1 MTRTG
6 PALGRDLRARR
17 TAPWF
22 AAATA
27 MAAYCLAMSVHGTYP
42 FGGRSRAVNDL
53 GNQFVPFHARLW
65 DLMHGEAHGD
75 LFFNWASGYGTPFL
89 ADFFTYLMNPF
100 SWLVGIFPRHSVEFP
115 VFLVTLFSVGL
126 AAALMTVFLG
136 RLHEGSPWLRAL
148 LSVGF
153 GLSAWMISDGFS
165 DPMWMWGLVALPL
178 LGIAYDW
185 CLGRRRWVS
194 GSLLVTVCW
203 AGNFYTAAMATIGM
217 ALVLLVRVL
226 LDERPVAERLRVV
239 ARAASMT
246 GVGILLAAPVLTV
259 GLKASKLSQPAPEAV
274 YQGPPAPLDYL
285 AHLIPGGLVGRV
297 PHISVGMLA
306 LLLVATYPFIRRVPR
321 RERVAWLALVALMAG
336 SLVWKP
342 TILLWHGLAMPNGS
356 PYRAS
361 IALTAVLVCV
371 AWLALAR
378 RPRVPELLGGGALVL
393 LLVVS
398 VSTTAYM
405 TTGPWVL
412 AAGGLVLLGLLLAL
426 DRFRGDRRVRRGLT
440 VALAGAVFL
449 SSSYTVLSTTRIR
462 DAIEWWKPKRTF
474 DSQALAA
481 YGQLKAVDAW
491 PASRTDPGP
500 HSFAS
505 NDPMLLAGQ
514 GGGYYSSYLPAAT
527 ADALH
532 RLGAGWYIQGR
543 HTRSF
548 NDPVGR
554 AVMGVSTYL
563 EPDAGP
569 DGFVR
574 RSALAP
580 PVVTLRPAGTP
591 LDGTVRDVSLFSRQ
605 ERLLGARVYE
615 VPTLARSGGGDSQ
628 PVPGRGWPLGAD
640 GAEGAG
646 GTDGGGAAGGAGA
659 AGGVGRPGRTGT
671 DGAGRTG
678 TDGASGAGRAG
689 PGAGTTFTAVCAPG
703 SEAYWYAPWLRG
715 RVDALGTT
723 LRPAGK
729 YPMTSNP
736 LYRLGTV
743 PADGRVAVRVHSAQR
758 QYIPE
763 SPVGCLDRAALDRT
777 VRQLRATGPD
787 RVDASGHAV
796 GAAFAPGT
804 AGTAVLSVPAVPGWL
819 CAVDGGPARV
829 PRTLGGL
836 IAVELGDSASRL
848 ACSYRTPG
856 LRLGLAASGAAAALL
871 LAVTAAHLLRTRT
884 ARTSRSSRT
893 SDPSRRPRSSF
904 RSQRS

>member
-1 MTRTG
+1 MSAVLNPSLEKGAGRRGDDSSPEVTRTG

-22 AAATA
+22 AAVTA
-27 MAAYCLAMSVHGTYP
+27 MGAYCLAMAVHGTYP

-100 SWLVGIFPRHSVEFP
+100 SWLVGVFPRDGVEFP

-126 AAALMTVFLG
+126 AAAMTTVFLG
-136 RLHEGSPWLRAL
+136 RLHDGSPWLRAL

-185 CLGRRRWVS
+185 CLRRRRWVT

-217 ALVLLVRVL
+217 GLVLLVRVL
-226 LDERPVAERLRVV
+226 LDGRPMTERLRVV

-246 GVGILLAAPVLTV
+246 GAGILLAAPVLTV
-259 GLKASKLSQPAPEAV
+259 SLRASKLSQPAPEAV
-274 YQGPPAPLDYL
+274 YQGPPHPLDYL
-285 AHLIPGGLVGRV
+285 AHLIPGGLVGRA

-306 LLLVATYPFIRRVPR
+306 LLLVAAYPFIGRAPR
-321 RERVAWLALVALMAG
+321 RERIAWLALTVLMAG
-336 SLVWKP
+336 SLVWQP

-378 RPRVPELLGGGALVL
+378 RPRLPELLGGAALVL
-393 LLVVS
+393 VLVLC

-412 AAGGLVLLGLLLAL
+412 TAGGVVLLGLLLGL
-426 DRFRGDRRVRRGLT
+426 DRFRGDRRVRRALAL
-440 VALAGAVFL
+440 ALAGAVFL

-462 DAIEWWKPKRTF
+462 DAVEWWKPKRTF
-474 DSQALAA
+474 DEQALAA
-481 YGQLKAVDAW
+481 YAQLKAADAW

-514 GGGYYSSYLPAAT
+514 GGGYYSSYLPAVT

-532 RLGAGWYIQGR
+532 RLGGGWYIQGR

-554 AVMGVSTYL
+554 AVMGVGSYL
-563 EPDAGP
+563 ERDAGP

-574 RSALAP
+574 RAALAP
-580 PVVTLRPAGTP
+580 PVVTLRPSGTP

-605 ERLLGARVYE
+605 ERVLGARVYE
-615 VPTLARSGGGDSQ
+615 VPTLARSGGGD
-628 PVPGRGWPLGAD
+628 PVPGRGWPLKAD
-640 GAEGAG
+640 GA
-646 GTDGGGAAGGAGA
+646 
-659 AGGVGRPGRTGT
+659 
-671 DGAGRTG
+671 
-678 TDGASGAGRAG
+678 
-689 PGAGTTFTAVCAPG
+689 GAGTTFTAVCTPG

-723 LRPAGK
+723 LRPIGK
-729 YPMTSNP
+729 YRMTSNP

-743 PADGRVAVRVHSAQR
+743 PADGRVAVGVRSAQR

-763 SPVGCLDRAALDRT
+763 SPVGCLDRAALERT
-777 VRQLRATGPD
+777 VRHLRATGPD
-787 RVDASGHAV
+787 RVDAAGHGI
-796 GAAFAPGT
+796 GAEFSPRT
-804 AGTAVLSVPAVPGWL
+804 AGTAVLSVPATPGWR

-836 IAVELGDSASRL
+836 MAVELGDGASRL
-848 ACSYRTPG
+848 FCSYRTPG

-884 ARTSRSSRT
+884 SGPFRTSRTSRT
-893 SDPSRRPRSSF
+893 SDSSRRSRTSF

>member
-1 MTRTG
+1 MSAVLNPSLEKGAGRRGDDSSPGETRTG
-6 PALGRDLRARR
+6 PALARDLRARR

-27 MAAYCLAMSVHGTYP
+27 MAAYCLAMAVHGTYP

-185 CLGRRRWVS
+185 CLRRRRWVT
-194 GSLLVTVCW
+194 GALLVTVCW

-217 ALVLLVRVL
+217 ALILLVRVL
-226 LDERPVAERLRVV
+226 LDGRPVAERLRV
-239 ARAASMT
+239 AGRAASMT

-306 LLLVATYPFIRRVPR
+306 LILVATYPFVPRAPR

-378 RPRVPELLGGGALVL
+378 RPRLPELLRGGALVL
-393 LLVVS
+393 VLVLG

-405 TTGPWVL
+405 TTGPWIL
-412 AAGGLVLLGLLLAL
+412 AAGGLVLLGLLPAL

-481 YGQLKAVDAW
+481 YGQLKAADAW

-500 HSFAS
+500 HAFAS

-514 GGGYYSSYLPAAT
+514 GGGYYSSYLPAVT

-532 RLGAGWYIQGR
+532 RLGAGWYVQGR

-548 NDPVGR
+548 DDPVGR

-605 ERLLGARVYE
+605 ERVLGARVYD
-615 VPTLARSGGGDSQ
+615 VPTLARSGGGPL
-628 PVPGRGWPLGAD
+628 PVPGHGWPLGAD
-640 GAEGAG
+640 GA
-646 GTDGGGAAGGAGA
+646 
-659 AGGVGRPGRTGT
+659 
-671 DGAGRTG
+671 DGAGRAAQG
-678 TDGASGAGRAG
+678 G
-689 PGAGTTFTAVCAPG
+689 GTTFTAVCAPG

-715 RVDALGTT
+715 RVEALGTT

-763 SPVGCLDRAALDRT
+763 SAVGCLDRAALDRS

-787 RVDASGHAV
+787 RVNSSGH
-796 GAAFAPGT
+796 GIRAAFAPGT
-804 AGTAVLSVPAVPGWL
+804 AGTAVLSVPATPGWL

-836 IAVELGDSASRL
+836 VAVELGDSASRL

-884 ARTSRSSRT
+884 GRTSLRTYLRASRP
-893 SDPSRRPRSSF
+893 SDPSRRSRSSF

>member
-1 MTRTG
+1 
-6 PALGRDLRARR
+6 
-17 TAPWF
+17 
-22 AAATA
+22 
-27 MAAYCLAMSVHGTYP
+27 MAAYCLAMAVHGTYP

-53 GNQFVPFHARLW
+53 GNQFVPFHAHLR

-115 VFLVTLFSVGL
+115 VFLVTLLSVGL

-153 GLSAWMISDGFS
+153 GLSAWMVSDGFS

-185 CLGRRRWVS
+185 CLRRRRWVT
-194 GSLLVTVCW
+194 GALLVTVCW

-217 ALVLLVRVL
+217 ALILLVRVL
-226 LDERPVAERLRVV
+226 LDGRPVAERLRVV
-239 ARAASMT
+239 ARAVSMT
-246 GVGILLAAPVLTV
+246 GAGILLAAPVLTV

-306 LLLVATYPFIRRVPR
+306 LLLVATYPFVRRAPG
-321 RERVAWLALVALMAG
+321 RERVAWLALVALMAC

-378 RPRVPELLGGGALVL
+378 RPRLPELLRGGALVL
-393 LLVVS
+393 VLVLS

-405 TTGPWVL
+405 VTGPWIL

-481 YGQLKAVDAW
+481 YGQLKAADAW

-514 GGGYYSSYLPAAT
+514 GGGYYSSYLPAVT

-548 NDPVGR
+548 DDPVGR

-605 ERLLGARVYE
+605 ERVMGARLYE
-615 VPTLARSGGGDSQ
+615 VPRLARGGGGPR

-640 GAEGAG
+640 GA
-646 GTDGGGAAGGAGA
+646 DAAG
-659 AGGVGRPGRTGT
+659 T
-671 DGAGRTG
+671 
-678 TDGASGAGRAG
+678 S
-689 PGAGTTFTAVCAPG
+689 FTAVCAPG

-723 LRPAGK
+723 LRPAGR

-743 PADGRVAVRVHSAQR
+743 PADGRVAVRVRSAQR

-777 VRQLRATGPD
+777 VRQLRATGPG
-787 RVDASGHAV
+787 RVDSSGHGI

-836 IAVELGDSASRL
+836 IAVELGDGASRL

-884 ARTSRSSRT
+884 AGSSRT
-893 SDPSRRPRSSF
+893 DHPSRRSRSSF